1 MDHLWDT
8 LYEVVVFEAHTV
20 VVMKG
25 SVFWDIIPCSPFNG
39 EYGIMSQKIKLF
51 TV

>member
-1 MDHLWDT
+1 MEHSWDT
-8 LYEVVVFEAHTV
+8 LYEVGFEALTV

-39 EYGIMSQKIKLF
+39 EYGIMSQKI
-51 TV
+51 